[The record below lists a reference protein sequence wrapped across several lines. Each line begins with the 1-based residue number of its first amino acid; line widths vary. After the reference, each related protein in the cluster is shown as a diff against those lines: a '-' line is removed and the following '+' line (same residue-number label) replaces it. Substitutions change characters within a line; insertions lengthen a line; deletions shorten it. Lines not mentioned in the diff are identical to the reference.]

1 MGQSIFGLPIFFV
14 FLLKKGVEIAPSVN
28 LLDLF
33 SVGCS
38 LDYLDSWSRSSYD
51 FMGLGFSMLRLGPIS
66 YFRSASMAFLLRSEI
81 HEVVIFLPPQIY
93 FCNRL
98 TNKFQCIAEEV
109 VEFFVYL
116 KNVFIHNLCCI
127 NIFI

>member
-33 SVGCS
+33 LVGCS

-66 YFRSASMAFLLRSEI
+66 YFRSASMAFLLLMKIDEF
-81 HEVVIFLPPQIY
+81 VFLLFSY
-93 FCNRL
+93 
-98 TNKFQCIAEEV
+98 T
-109 VEFFVYL
+109 
-116 KNVFIHNLCCI
+116 
-127 NIFI
+127 